1 MIIECHSKDF
11 MFNKDFT
18 MCTVK
23 QCHEFACAHCAFFS
37 SLWCTSSFSPQLFY
51 RPNSKLCRFLL
62 VCNLQHQKHRP
73 MMIDQSLSSHPR
85 TINFTQRHNSSIN
98 NHSSTGSCVWSC
110 KETLKYLFIKS
121 ITAILHKWIKTGR
134 ISVLIWISLKNKV
147 NHISVPN
154 SPCVLVPKGSLVMI
168 VYFSH

>member
-1 MIIECHSKDF
+1 MEKISSISGNISETTLCKKNAKIIFYMQLNSMSLWSQMIIECHSKDF

-37 SLWCTSSFSPQLFY
+37 SLWCTSLFSPQLFY

-73 MMIDQSLSSHPR
+73 MMIDQSLS
-85 TINFTQRHNSSIN
+85 
-98 NHSSTGSCVWSC
+98 
-110 KETLKYLFIKS
+110 YLIR
-121 ITAILHKWIKTGR
+121 AR
-134 ISVLIWISLKNKV
+134 
-147 NHISVPN
+147 
-154 SPCVLVPKGSLVMI
+154 
-168 VYFSH
+168 

>member
-11 MFNKDFT
+11 MVNKDFT

-51 RPNSKLCRFLL
+51 KPNSKLCRFLL

-73 MMIDQSLSSHPR
+73 MMIDQSLSYLIR
-85 TINFTQRHNSSIN
+85 E
-98 NHSSTGSCVWSC
+98 HSPPQQFSKLNVQPDQHVSQMRSV
-110 KETLKYLFIKS
+110 EYLNQGI
-121 ITAILHKWIKTGR
+121 G
-134 ISVLIWISLKNKV
+134 IS
-147 NHISVPN
+147 
-154 SPCVLVPKGSLVMI
+154 
-168 VYFSH
+168 